1 MLYRLSYTDVP
12 CPGRCMNNAP
22 GLPVFPGR
30 QSNRRKEDSMTG
42 LPVARWSHQTDS
54 NRRPSDY
61 KSVALPTEA
70 MMANKSPEPGG
81 GPGLSL
87 HKYFP
92 QSERIYRKPDV
103 CHRSRRACVI
113 LGAHSTWGSCRMSSQ
128 GRSMVIHLM
137 SMKIIFTAPPFVF
150 IYLLDCLLI
159 QIRPTVRAFL
169 RLLGLDLPPVASF
182 VSECISGQLAFQQK
196 GAGLLIEHPAGAEAC
211 NLFFHTVL
219 LYQSTVRSSKLSSPL
234 PRPLSGT

>member
-1 MLYRLSYTDVP
+1 MP
-12 CPGRCMNNAP
+12 
-22 GLPVFPGR
+22 
-30 QSNRRKEDSMTG
+30 G
-42 LPVARWSHQTDS
+42 LPVARLWVRMDS
-54 NRRPSDY
+54 NHRPAEWITPFSATV
-61 KSVALPTEA
+61 SGSFISTALPLSYCSV
-70 MMANKSPEPGG
+70 NKSPGPGG

-150 IYLLDCLLI
+150 VWNSQDSNLGHYSSIQLSYCSVWPGSRRALCIIFVGSQKWFLDWCLTEL
-159 QIRPTVRAFL
+159 
-169 RLLGLDLPPVASF
+169 
-182 VSECISGQLAFQQK
+182 K
-196 GAGLLIEHPAGAEAC
+196 
-211 NLFFHTVL
+211 
-219 LYQSTVRSSKLSSPL
+219 
-234 PRPLSGT
+234 